1 MSWIARFEGV
11 ASPRQVISY
20 NFPISALFPITS
32 DGEILSHMNH
42 LATPA
47 LGKSFAVE
55 IQASEVFWL
64 VPHCEM
70 SGMWNHGEAGALSD
84 FRKKMDHRRLGASRR
99 QIMAP
104 K

>member
-1 MSWIARFEGV
+1 MHGATFRICCQEKIEQQALRMLRKPRPTSIFTTMSWIARFEGV

-32 DGEILSHMNH
+32 DGEILSHLNH

-55 IQASEVFWL
+55 I
-64 VPHCEM
+64 
-70 SGMWNHGEAGALSD
+70 
-84 FRKKMDHRRLGASRR
+84 KASRDNKVAAWCR
-99 QIMAP
+99 
-104 K
+104 